1 MTPQAVAPMM
11 RGPTFAGPR
20 RALFCL
26 WDEEVVREFS
36 RGVRSVLRDWS
47 IAGPDADALVSD
59 ALGRAE
65 DQIENNDGISVPV
78 GFFQRSEICGFLR
91 TFGRSRAR
99 DHLKA
104 IRGDD
109 KKTTLQSVADDG
121 SSDGGPLVDFP
132 EPPPSIPD
140 VDEALLASV
149 RQVVEMNLAP
159 ARAFALGCLYV
170 PELVDL
176 AWFEHHRSSL
186 ARSPADTLALW
197 QDWWGT
203 HDAVTMNRELERL
216 QHLVWI
222 LRTTHTGDWR
232 AWVKEHPRDCEAYVN
247 TLQRA
252 RARGIADAQALL
264 A

>member
-1 MTPQAVAPMM
+1 MKPADVAPMM
-11 RGPTFAGPR
+11 RGSTFAGPR

-36 RGVRSVLRDWS
+36 RGARSVLREWN
-47 IAGPDADALVSD
+47 IAGPDADALLSD
-59 ALGRAE
+59 ALARAE
-65 DQIENNDGISVPV
+65 AQIENNDGISVPA
-78 GFFQRSEICGFLR
+78 GFFERSEICGFLR

-99 DHLKA
+99 DHLRA

-109 KKTTLQSVADDG
+109 QKTKLQPVLADG
-121 SSDGGPLVDFP
+121 SSDGGPLAEFP

-140 VDEALLASV
+140 VNEALLASV
-149 RQVVEMNLAP
+149 RHVVQMNLAP

-176 AWFEHHRSSL
+176 AWFEHHRLSL

-197 QDWWGT
+197 QAWWGA
-203 HDAVTMNRELERL
+203 HDAVTMNREFERL
-216 QHLVWI
+216 QHLAWI

-232 AWVKEHPRDCEAYVN
+232 AWVAAHPRDCVAYVN